1 MGHMNPQDFRIT
13 LGTIEYVCVGAYIIH
28 GIIL

>member
-1 MGHMNPQDFRIT
+1 MNPQDFRIT
-13 LGTIEYVCVGAYIIH
+13 IEYEYVCVCGGGAYIIH

>member
-1 MGHMNPQDFRIT
+1 MNPQDFRIT
-13 LGTIEYVCVGAYIIH
+13 IEYEYVCVCGGAYIIH